1 MLEAVIYNEVHTN
14 IKMNVS
20 NIILTTFYINLMQ
33 IGLTLIK
40 CRLKLGIFEE
50 NMTDLK
56 AESKLITLKRRTIIH
71 FGVFFLKTHLES
83 RLSNISCMFY
93 AITYKICINTFC

>member
-1 MLEAVIYNEVHTN
+1 MEAVIYNEVHTN

-71 FGVFFLKTHLES
+71 FCGFSKKSLRKSAVKYIMYVLCYY
-83 RLSNISCMFY
+83 I
-93 AITYKICINTFC
+93 